1 MHVLSVSSLKGG
13 VGKTTVSLGL
23 ASAAFTRGLRT
34 LVVDLDPQH
43 DASAGLGA
51 IGVYRETC
59 AEVLENPKHNIV
71 HRAIVASTWSMLHP
85 GVMDVMVGSEK
96 VRALD
101 TPNPTARDVWKLEE
115 ALYRVEQDY
124 DLVIIDTPPS
134 LNALTRTA
142 WVASDR
148 VLVVSEPAMFSV
160 VAAYRAVSAIKE
172 MQQKLNPR
180 VSTAGVVV
188 NRYIEGNPEHEF
200 RLGELKEVF
209 DNGLMQPYF
218 QDIPQVQQA
227 QGAGRPIHL
236 WPGEVAKSIADGFD
250 HTLNQVLASFTM
262 QPDLSSSSIA
272 SESRL
277 NRFKKVMRGSGLESV
292 IEFESPVDHMAANQ
306 AAIDKIIQIQKG
318 EEAIVIDTP
327 QYVYVPG
334 GKKRY

>member
-23 ASAAFTRGLRT
+23 ASAAFTRGLKT

-43 DASAGLGA
+43 DASSGLGA

-59 AEVLENPKHNIV
+59 AEVLENPKHNVV
-71 HRAIVASTWSMLHP
+71 HRAIVASSWSLLHP

-96 VRALD
+96 IRSLD
-101 TPNPTARDVWKLEE
+101 TPNPSVRELWKLEE
-115 ALYRVEQDY
+115 ALYRVEEDY

-142 WVASDR
+142 WAASDR

-160 VAAYRAVSAIKE
+160 VASYRAVSAIKE
-172 MQQKLNPR
+172 MQAKLNPR

-188 NRYIEGNPEHEF
+188 NRYLEGNQEHEF

-209 DNGLMQPYF
+209 GNGLIQPYF
-218 QDIPQVQQA
+218 DDIPQVQQA

-236 WPGEVAKSIADGFD
+236 WPGDVAQRIATSFD
-250 HTLNQVLASFTM
+250 HVLNQVIASFNLN
-262 QPDLSSSSIA
+262 QPVEQQPST
-272 SESRL
+272 SRFS
-277 NRFKKVMRGSGLESV
+277 RFKKVMRGSGLESV
-292 IEFESPVDHMAANQ
+292 IKFESAEEKISGNQ
-306 AAIDKIIQIQKG
+306 ETINKIIELQSS
-318 EEAIVIDTP
+318 EEAITIETP
-327 QYVYVPG
+327 TYVYVPG
-334 GKKRY
+334 GKKSKY

>member
-23 ASAAFTRGLRT
+23 ASAAFTRGLKT

-43 DASAGLGA
+43 DASSGLGA

-71 HRAIVASTWSMLHP
+71 HRAIVSSSWALLHP

-96 VRALD
+96 IRALD
-101 TPNPTARDVWKLEE
+101 TPNPSVRDLWKLEE
-115 ALYRVEQDY
+115 ALYRVESDY

-142 WVASDR
+142 WAASDR

-160 VAAYRAVSAIKE
+160 VASYRAVSAIKE
-172 MQQKLNPR
+172 MQAKLNPR
-180 VSTAGVVV
+180 VATAGVVV
-188 NRYIEGNPEHEF
+188 NRYLEGNQEHEF

-209 DNGLMQPYF
+209 GNGLLQPYF
-218 QDIPQVQQA
+218 EDIPQVQQA

-236 WPGEVAKSIADGFD
+236 WPGDVAQRIASSFD
-250 HTLNQVLASFTM
+250 HVLNQVIASFNLH
-262 QPDLSSSSIA
+262 QPA
-272 SESRL
+272 EPQQTTSRFS
-277 NRFKKVMRGSGLESV
+277 RFKKVMRGSGLESV
-292 IEFESPVDHMAANQ
+292 IKFESDE
-306 AAIDKIIQIQKG
+306 DKISGNQDAINRIIEMQNT
-318 EEAIVIDTP
+318 EEAIKIETP
-327 QYVYVPG
+327 TYVYVPG
-334 GKKRY
+334 GRKSKY